1 MSGDSDSNRNVVVK
15 KVKPYPIKIFL
26 EDQTGQRL
34 GFTALELN
42 LKGMI
47 IDTGEELLTAG
58 QKFLVNFDLP
68 SIKYRVQEYITVIK
82 TYDQMVESKGESEHQ
97 RRRLAEI
104 QFSSLSDLGRRKIV
118 TFLVAIK
125 APGFK

>member
-1 MSGDSDSNRNVVVK
+1 MSGDSDSNRNVVAK
-15 KVKPYPIKIFL
+15 GIKPYPIKIFL
-26 EDQTGQRL
+26 EDKTGQRL

-47 IDTGEELLTAG
+47 IDTGEELLTSG

-68 SIKYRVQEYITVIK
+68 SIKYRVQEYVTIVK
-82 TYDQMVESKGESEHQ
+82 TYDQMIGAKGESEHQ

-118 TFLVAIK
+118 SFLVAIK

>member
-68 SIKYRVQEYITVIK
+68 SIKYRVQEYITVVK

-118 TFLVAIK
+118 SFLVAIK